1 MSDSIF
7 MLQITLHRPDF
18 IISRK
23 PASEV
28 KLKIV
33 EISLYLENHSL
44 APLEFSMINQQKLI
58 DTFCDK
64 VSHFDPPEY

>member
-1 MSDSIF
+1 M
-7 MLQITLHRPDF
+7 
-18 IISRK
+18 
-23 PASEV
+23 
-28 KLKIV
+28 KIV